1 MYCFPKVIA
10 QIAQEK
16 DEEAGSS
23 KEIDFWDS
31 LLFLMGYLGLNA
43 YEFWDMQYNEL
54 IIRYEAYRDQKNAQI
69 KHDYDLTRWQTFLL
83 LQPHIDN
90 KKGNLNK
97 PTDLV
102 RFEWDAIDK
111 PKELKLTEA
120 QKQIIAKMDN
130 AVFTNK
136 EDVFDELYNIGKKN
150 GINR

>member
-1 MYCFPKVIA
+1 MCKFPKGIDQVTTNA
-10 QIAQEK
+10 TEDK
-16 DEEAGSS
+16 GEDS
-23 KEIDFWDS
+23 KLGFWDS